1 MRRFKVDL
9 DLTSN
14 RHRNMLNNMSK
25 LSDSRQQIRIQRM
38 WKGHYNMVKR
48 YRELPLRCVMRRAQN
63 LIWVKTIRK
72 TASKT
77 IATK

>member
-48 YRELPLRCVMRRAQN
+48 YRELPLRRVVRRAQN
-63 LIWVKTIRK
+63 MIWAKSISKTV
-72 TASKT
+72 SKT
-77 IATK
+77 IATI